1 MKKMIYPKN
10 LDTTSD
16 VFGYGGVRIYPITK
30 DQADA
35 IAKEFPKSFGFK
47 PPYRPPVEG
56 DQLFYMN
63 VNHGEQHFI
72 FLLPKSPSK

>member
-1 MKKMIYPKN
+1 MKIKVYPKN

-30 DQADA
+30 DLADE
-35 IAKEFPKSFGFK
+35 IAKEFTKSFPFK
-47 PPYRPPVEG
+47 PPYRPPGEN

-72 FLLPKSPSK
+72 FSLPKTQ